1 MSAPTAAAPSRALAP
16 YEDGPDP
23 GPLLALN
30 FGFARAR
37 VLGTALDLGV
47 FTGLVRGPR
56 GTHGLAAELACDT
69 EALRLLLA
77 ALEEFGLVTG
87 GAEESWTLTD
97 LSRAY
102 LVEGG
107 RGYLGRHFDDVLAEW
122 DQWSGLTEL
131 VRAGGHGGGEL
142 GAPESRGLYPGMFA
156 GMFPVSVRAAFH
168 VVRELSLR
176 GLPLPGEAGRV
187 LDFAAG
193 SGEWGIA
200 LAAADPE
207 ARVVAHDSPELLN
220 TARERAAEFG
230 VAERFRFVPADL
242 TRDYAGDFTKAPFPD
257 GCFDTVVLSHLGRFV
272 GPDATERLVQ
282 ECARL
287 LRPGGTLLVVDVMRQ
302 APGKPAPHRS
312 MIALSLLVNT
322 EAGGIQEESA
332 YRAVMQKY
340 GVTAKESVTSGLIT
354 VLTGERR

>member
-1 MSAPTAAAPSRALAP
+1 MSAPTAVAPSRALAP
-16 YEDGPDP
+16 YEDAPDP

-37 VLGTALDLGV
+37 VLGTALELGV

-56 GTHGLAAELACDT
+56 GTSGLAVELDCDT
-69 EALRLLLA
+69 GALRALLA
-77 ALEEFGLVTG
+77 ALEQLGLVAG
-87 GAEESWTLTD
+87 GADESWTLTNV
-97 LSRAY
+97 SRAY

-107 RGYLGRHFDDVLAEW
+107 RGYLGEHFADVLAEW

-131 VRAGGHGGGEL
+131 MRSGGHGGGEL
-142 GAPESRGLYPGMFA
+142 GAPENRDLYPGMFA
-156 GMFPVSVRAAFH
+156 GIFPVGVRAAFRA
-168 VVRELSLR
+168 VRELA
-176 GLPLPGEAGRV
+176 LPDAGHV
-187 LDFAAG
+187 LDFASGA
-193 SGEWGIA
+193 GEWGIA
-200 LAAADPE
+200 LAAADPR
-207 ARVVAHDSPELLN
+207 ARVVAHDSRELLD
-220 TARERAAEFG
+220 TARERAVEFG
-230 VAERFRFVPADL
+230 VAERFRFVPADF
-242 TRDYAGDFTKAPFPD
+242 TRDYAGDFPKAPFPD
-257 GCFDTVVLSHLGRFV
+257 GCFDTVVLSHLSRFA
-272 GPDATERLVQ
+272 GPDATERLVH

-302 APGKPAPHRS
+302 GPGQPALHRP

-340 GVTAKESVTSGLIT
+340 GVTAKESVTPGLIT

>member
-1 MSAPTAAAPSRALAP
+1 MSAPTTTAHGRALAP
-16 YEDGPDP
+16 YEDAPDP

-37 VLGTALDLGV
+37 VLGTALELGV

-56 GTHGLAAELACDT
+56 GTRGLAAELGCDT
-69 EALRLLLA
+69 EGLRALLA
-77 ALEEFGLVTG
+77 ALEELGLVTG
-87 GAEESWTLTD
+87 GAEESGWTLTD
-97 LSRAY
+97 ASRAY

-107 RGYLGRHFDDVLAEW
+107 RGYLGEHFADVLAEW

-131 VRAGGHGGGEL
+131 VRCGGHGGGEL
-142 GAPESRGLYPGMFA
+142 GAPENRGLFPGMFA
-156 GMFPVSVRAAFH
+156 GIFPVGVRTAFR
-168 VVRELSLR
+168 VVGEL
-176 GLPLPGEAGRV
+176 GLPEAGRV
-187 LDFAAG
+187 LDFASGA
-193 SGEWGIA
+193 GEWGIA

-207 ARVVAHDSPELLN
+207 ARVVAHDHPELLD

-230 VAERFRFVPADL
+230 VGERFRFVPADF
-242 TRDYAGDFTKAPFPD
+242 TRDYAGDFPKVPFPD
-257 GCFDTVVLSHLGRFV
+257 SCFDTVVLAHLSRFA

-287 LRPGGTLLVVDVMRQ
+287 LRPGGTLLLVDVMRQ
-302 APGKPAPHRS
+302 EPGRPALHRP

-322 EAGGIQEESA
+322 EAGGVQEESA
-332 YRAVMQKY
+332 YRAVMEKY
-340 GVTAKESVTSGLIT
+340 GVTAKESVTPGLIT

>member
-1 MSAPTAAAPSRALAP
+1 MSVPTDAASSRALAP
-16 YEDGPDP
+16 YEDAPDP

-56 GTHGLAAELACDT
+56 DARGLAAELGCDT
-69 EALRLLLA
+69 EGLRALLA
-77 ALEEFGLVTG
+77 ALEELGLVAG

-97 LSRAY
+97 TSRAH

-107 RGYLGRHFDDVLAEW
+107 RGYLGGHFADVLAEW

-142 GAPESRGLYPGMFA
+142 GAPENRGLYPGMFA
-156 GMFPVSVRAAFH
+156 GIFPVGVRTAFR
-168 VVRELSLR
+168 VVRELSR
-176 GLPLPGEAGRV
+176 HDPSLPEAGRV
-187 LDFAAG
+187 LDFASGA
-193 SGEWGIA
+193 GEWGIA

-207 ARVVAHDSPELLN
+207 ARVVAHDAPELLGV
-220 TARERAAEFG
+220 ARERAAEFG
-230 VAERFRFVPADL
+230 VAERFRFVPADF
-242 TRDYAGDFTKAPFPD
+242 TRDYAGDFPRAPFPD
-257 GCFDTVVLSHLGRFV
+257 GCFDTVVLAHLSRFA

-287 LRPGGTLLVVDVMRQ
+287 LRPGGTLLLVDVMRQ
-302 APGKPAPHRS
+302 EPGRPALHRP

-322 EAGGIQEESA
+322 EAGGVQEESA
-332 YRAVMQKY
+332 YRAVMEKY
-340 GVTAKESVTSGLIT
+340 GVTAKESVTPGLIT